1 MKTELPENEAE
12 RLKALRRYQILDTPP
27 EPAFDRI
34 AEMAANSFHVPM
46 AGVSL
51 VDEDRVWFKSR
62 VGINVHQTARD
73 AGLCSSAT
81 LSQGVYHLSD
91 AAHDQRALRHSFVA
105 DLGIRFYAAA
115 PLRNHEGFNLGTVW
129 VLDQKPRELASSEA
143 ETLRMLAALAMNQ
156 MELRLYAERVARLE
170 RAERTSGEQ
179 LREANERLAQSEER
193 FRDLFEEA
201 PLAYVYGDN
210 DTRIIQA
217 NSAAMKMFGLK
228 PEEIPG
234 VFGTS
239 LVPDTPDAQRRLR
252 DGRELIRR
260 GIYPKGLVLELRR
273 RDDGRPLWVEWWYS
287 PMPGGKLVSSMFM
300 DITDRVLMEQEKA
313 RLEAQNL
320 YLLDE
325 IRSERNFGDIIGGS
339 SGLRKVMQQVQL
351 VAPTDATVLITGESG
366 TGKELIARAIHEQSA
381 RRERSLI
388 KLNCSAVPEGLFE
401 SEFFGHVKGA
411 FTGALKDKPGR
422 FELAD
427 GGTLFL
433 DEIGEVPLAMQA
445 KLLRVLQEHELER
458 VGDTRTRK
466 VNVRVIAAS
475 NRDLKKEVDEGRFR
489 QDLFYRLSVF
499 PIEVPPLRER
509 REDIAPLVA
518 NFIRQSARRMNRPEP
533 QLSKAA
539 LDRLGSYDWPG
550 NVRELQ
556 NTVERAIIL
565 WLEGPLTFDL
575 PASPARQNTEQQ
587 PKPAADVA
595 LLTRNELKRQERETI
610 INALKQTNGKVSGP
624 GGAAELLAMKPS
636 TLASRISSLGI
647 NRRMLEG

>member
-1 MKTELPENEAE
+1 MKPALPENEAE
-12 RLKALRRYQILDTPP
+12 RLNALRQYQILDTPP

-34 AEMAANSFHVPM
+34 AEMAASFFHVPM

-62 VGINVHQTARD
+62 VGTNVHQTARD
-73 AGLCSSAT
+73 AGLCSSAM

-91 AAHDQRALRHSFVA
+91 AAHDQRALRHAFVA

-156 MELRLYAERVARLE
+156 MELRLYAERVAGLE
-170 RAERTSGEQ
+170 HAERTVGEQ

-193 FRDLFEEA
+193 FRDFFEEA
-201 PLAYVYGDN
+201 PIAYVVGSESG
-210 DTRIIQA
+210 IIRS
-217 NSAAMKMFGLK
+217 NRAAAQIFGVK
-228 PEEIPG
+228 PEEMAG
-234 VFGTS
+234 FHWRS
-239 LVPDTPDAQRRLR
+239 LFPDTPEAQSRLR
-252 DGRELIRR
+252 KALR
-260 GIYPKGLVLELRR
+260 LVESESEACGAGLELRR
-273 RDDGRPLWVEWWYS
+273 KGDGRPLWIQWWS
-287 PMPGGKLVSSMFM
+287 KRETGGKYARVMFL
-300 DITDRVLMEQEKA
+300 DITDQVLMEQQKA
-313 RLEAQNL
+313 RLEAQNA

-325 IRSERNFGDIIGGS
+325 IRTEQNFGDIIGGS

-366 TGKELIARAIHEQSA
+366 TGKELVARAIHEQSA
-381 RRERSLI
+381 RRERPLI

-445 KLLRVLQEHELER
+445 KLLRVLQEQELER

-466 VNVRVIAAS
+466 VDVRIIAAS
-475 NRDLKKEVDEGRFR
+475 NRNLKKEVDEGRFR

-499 PIEVPPLRER
+499 PIEVLPLRER
-509 REDIAPLVA
+509 REDVAPLVA
-518 NFIRQSARRMNRPEP
+518 YFVRQSARRMNRPEP
-533 QLSKAA
+533 QIGKAA
-539 LDRLGSYDWPG
+539 LDRLVSYPWPG

-556 NTVERAIIL
+556 NTVERAIIS
-565 WLEGPLTFDL
+565 WREGPLTFDL
-575 PASPARQNTEQQ
+575 PVSPARQNTEQQ
-587 PKPAADVA
+587 PKPAADAA
-595 LLTRNELKRQERETI
+595 LLTRDELKRQERETI

-624 GGAAELLAMKPS
+624 GGAAALLAMKPS
-636 TLASRISSLGI
+636 TLASRISALSI
-647 NRRMLEG
+647 TRRTLN